1 MGAAPA
7 PFSLMA
13 RFIRCPS
20 PVMTTR
26 QFTTGTW
33 ITATSISGRWLKTS
47 PEAAWT
53 HGMEFAWTSMSGGPR
68 CPAGCHP
75 AAQGMA
81 GHIRTDRRSGGAFGE
96 AGRGDRGCVPA
107 HRLPGR
113 RRRAGSRGRSGGAVP
128 GLAPGLR
135 GNGLRRD
142 TLPGR
147 PKGVTRASSM
157 PPESRGGVSRKDAG
171 LAWPRARRSWAGT
184 NWQPLLVFT
193 ASWTKSTR
201 RRTEIRDPAQ
211 KSTWWPLTGADPA
224 ILCPEGL
231 GGGTLQ
237 GHESRYGHS
246 EKEGAM
252 SENTG
257 GQPDQTTYEL
267 VISAASGVAQPATG
281 HRT

>member
-1 MGAAPA
+1 MEAAPA
-7 PFSLMA
+7 PFPPMA

-47 PEAAWT
+47 PGAAWT
-53 HGMEFAWTSMSGGPR
+53 QGMDFTWTPMSGGPR

-113 RRRAGSRGRSGGAVP
+113 RRRSGSRGRSGGAVP
-128 GLAPGLR
+128 GLAPGPL

-147 PKGVTRASSM
+147 HQGVLDAA
-157 PPESRGGVSRKDAG
+157 PESRRGVSRKDAG

-184 NWQPLLVFT
+184 GWRAARAFT
-193 ASWTKSTR
+193 ASPTMSTGR
-201 RRTEIRDPAQ
+201 RVGILDPASE
-211 KSTWWPLTGADPA
+211 STWWPLTGADRRV
-224 ILCPEGL
+224 LCPEDHQGCLPGNSPALAILAEEIVDL
-231 GGGTLQ
+231 G
-237 GHESRYGHS
+237 
-246 EKEGAM
+246 
-252 SENTG
+252 
-257 GQPDQTTYEL
+257 
-267 VISAASGVAQPATG
+267 
-281 HRT
+281 